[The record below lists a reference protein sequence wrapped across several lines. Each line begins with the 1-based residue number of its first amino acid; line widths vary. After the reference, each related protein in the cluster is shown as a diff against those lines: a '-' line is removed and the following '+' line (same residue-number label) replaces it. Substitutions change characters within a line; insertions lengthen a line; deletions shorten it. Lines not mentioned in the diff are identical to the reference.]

1 LDLSSAAVRLKP
13 VADAAVETVSHFL
26 KYALV
31 RDTERRSPPL
41 STVGGTRIEFSRG
54 DVDGFRRSACTIV
67 PSSWHQRII
76 TLVTK
81 ITPINITTETSLTS
95 LLDEAAKR
103 PLLLER
109 DGELFRLE
117 REDDIADEPDAEFVR
132 PSLPRNRS
140 APPRSVLSMKTGIAW
155 MESPTRLSSR
165 QCRNR

>member
-109 DGELFRLE
+109 
-117 REDDIADEPDAEFVR
+117 EDDIADEPDAEFIR
-132 PSLPRNRS
+132 TILAEKSFGS
-140 APPRSVLSMKTGIAW
+140 ATLRVVYEDRHSMDG
-155 MESPTRLSSR
+155 ESYTFIITAM
-165 QCRNR
+165 